1 MRSTLIGLGML
12 ASALVGLG
20 YALWVLTYDAP
31 IHFHLLFADYPN
43 PNGHG
48 LKGVVV
54 TTPELL
60 LHLAVAVVCA
70 GLAVRLWRAL
80 RRLDQDGGRGL

>member
-1 MRSTLIGLGML
+1 MRAALLGLGMV
-12 ASALVGLG
+12 AFALVGLG
-20 YALWVLTYDAP
+20 YAFWVLTNDAP

-54 TTPELL
+54 STPELL
-60 LHLAVAVVCA
+60 LHT
-70 GLAVRLWRAL
+70 GLAVTCLALAFWLWRAL
-80 RRLDQDGGRGL
+80 RRLD